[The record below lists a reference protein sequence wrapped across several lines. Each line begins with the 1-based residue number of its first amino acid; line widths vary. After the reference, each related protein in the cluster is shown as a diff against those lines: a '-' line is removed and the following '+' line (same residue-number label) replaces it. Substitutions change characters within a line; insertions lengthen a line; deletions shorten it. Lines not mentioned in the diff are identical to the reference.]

1 MHDALVPLVNVLE
14 FVIDLFKWCVIASIV
29 LNWLVAFNVVNT
41 RNRAVY
47 VIGDTL
53 FKLTDWALRP
63 LRRVM
68 PDTGAV
74 DLSPIVLFLILW
86 LIQAY
91 LPLIILG
98 GY

>member
-1 MHDALVPLVNVLE
+1 MHDALVPLVNVLL

-29 LNWLVAFNVVNT
+29 LNWLVYFNVVNT

-53 FKLTDWALRP
+53 YKLTDWALRP

-91 LPLIILG
+91 LPMILLG